1 MLLWSRKSRALA
13 WTVSGILFGLIFGLP
28 LLTIVLMAFAGS
40 WRGVLP
46 SSYTVTNVAGA
57 LRGQAQAELVVSLLT
72 GAVASLVSLAVG
84 AWAALAKGGLWRRG
98 QRLVDGL
105 FLLPIAVPTVVVGLG
120 LLVAFSRP
128 PVAINGSAL
137 LVIIAHVVIVTA
149 FSYSS
154 VSASIARLDPSYP
167 QVAASL
173 GGRPGYVLR
182 RIVLPLLTPGLVAAA
197 GLAFAL
203 SMGELAATIMVY
215 PPQWTTLPVAIQA
228 LTARGGVFTA
238 AGMTVILLSAT
249 LIVLLAISRIRNRAS
264 YR

>member
-1 MLLWSRKSRALA
+1 MLLWSRRSRAAA
-13 WTVSGILFGLIFGLP
+13 WAVFGILFGLIFGLP
-28 LLTIVLMAFAGS
+28 FLTIVLMAFAGS
-40 WRGVLP
+40 WHGVLP
-46 SSYTVTNVAGA
+46 SSYTVSNVVAA
-57 LRGQAQAELVVSLLT
+57 LNGDSRAELVVSLIT

-84 AWAALAKGGLWRRG
+84 TWAALAKGGLRRG
-98 QRLVDGL
+98 GRRTVDGL

-120 LLVAFSRP
+120 LLVAFSKR
-128 PVAINGSAL
+128 PVAINGTAL

-149 FSYSS
+149 FAYSS
-154 VSASIARLDPSYP
+154 VSASIATLDPSYP

-173 GGRPGYVLR
+173 GGRPWYVLM

-215 PPQWTTLPVAIQA
+215 PPQWTTLPVGIQA
-228 LTARGGVFTA
+228 HTARGDVFTA
-238 AGMTVILLSAT
+238 AGMTVILLFAT

>member
-1 MLLWSRKSRALA
+1 MLLWSRGSRAAA
-13 WTVSGILFGLIFGLP
+13 WAGFGILFGLVFGLP

-40 WRGVLP
+40 WRGVVP
-46 SSYTVTNVAGA
+46 SSYTVSNVVGA
-57 LRGQAQAELVVSLLT
+57 LQGESQSELVVSLLT
-72 GAVASLVSLAVG
+72 GVAASLVSLAVG
-84 AWAALAKGGLWRRG
+84 TWAALAKGGLRRG
-98 QRLVDGL
+98 GRRTVDAL
-105 FLLPIAVPTVVVGLG
+105 FLLPIAVPTVVVGLS
-120 LLVAFSRP
+120 LLVAFSRR

-149 FSYSS
+149 FAYSS
-154 VSASIARLDPSYP
+154 VSASIATLDPSYP

-173 GGRPGYVLR
+173 GARPRYVFR

-215 PPQWTTLPVAIQA
+215 PPQWTTLPVGIQA
-228 LTARGGVFTA
+228 LTARGGVFAA
-238 AGMTVILLSAT
+238 AGMTVVLLFAT